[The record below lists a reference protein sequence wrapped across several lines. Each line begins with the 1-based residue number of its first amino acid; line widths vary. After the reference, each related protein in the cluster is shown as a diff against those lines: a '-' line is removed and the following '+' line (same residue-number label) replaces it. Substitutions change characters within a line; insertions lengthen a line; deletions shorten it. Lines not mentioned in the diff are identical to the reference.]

1 MRSWFS
7 GGGAF
12 DWCASARAVRP
23 PPRRGELYL
32 GDPPAAAEPPCQRK
46 GFTKITL
53 QPGQSATVRFLL
65 TRHGLSYWDATAN
78 RWVVPGGWFSV
89 YAGDSSALTGLPL
102 HGGFSV
108 AGGH

>member
-1 MRSWFS
+1 MT
-7 GGGAF
+7 GAHRRGQ
-12 DWCASARAVRP
+12 CV
-23 PPRRGELYL
+23 PRLAGGELYL
-32 GDPPAAAEPPCQRK
+32 GDP
-46 GFTKITL
+46 
-53 QPGQSATVRFLL
+53 
-65 TRHGLSYWDATAN
+65 D